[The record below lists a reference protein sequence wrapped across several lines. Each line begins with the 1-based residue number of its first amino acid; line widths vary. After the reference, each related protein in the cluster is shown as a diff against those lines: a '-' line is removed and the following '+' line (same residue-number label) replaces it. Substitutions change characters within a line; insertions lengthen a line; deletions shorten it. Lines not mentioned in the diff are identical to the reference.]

1 MNDFEL
7 DVNTNDLVV
16 QDGTINLLNREDKV
30 ARQSLVINLLTYQ
43 GEWFLDLTEGI
54 PYFQQILIKGVTQ
67 SFVDSIIKQAI
78 RISPF
83 ITSIVSFR
91 SEMTSDSYIVKEFTG
106 TTTNGQIVSITNQT
120 LV

>member
-7 DVNTNDLVV
+7 GVNTHDLVV
-16 QDGTINLLNREDKV
+16 QNGTINLLNREDKV
-30 ARQSLVINLLTYQ
+30 ARQSLTINLLTYR
-43 GEWFLDLTEGI
+43 GEWFLDLAEGI

-78 RISPF
+78 RTSPF
-83 ITSIVSFR
+83 ITSIRSFR
-91 SEMTSDSYIVKEFTG
+91 SEMTTDSYILREFTG
-106 TTTNGQIVSITNQT
+106 ITTNGEIVSITNQT